1 MDIRSM
7 QIVLEY
13 RLATFK
19 DLGKKN
25 AEYHKDSGDD
35 YFLGKQQAY
44 KLAAESIEDIL
55 QSYFEE

>member
-1 MDIRSM
+1 MDIKSM

-19 DLGKKN
+19 DLGEKN
-25 AEYHKDSGDD
+25 AKYHSDSGDD

-44 KLAAESIEDIL
+44 KLAAESI
-55 QSYFEE
+55 QRYFR